1 MKLKELWIWRFIV
14 LMMGTIG
21 VCVCVG
27 IRYTHLFSVLF
38 WFIRSPWWSPSG
50 SALCQILDTVFSGLS
65 LLLGFGWGLSQKITQ
80 CASFVSPH
88 MACLSWMMEP
98 TLLSFYRPTPDL
110 ATEVLPLPYHPAC
123 ISQGHPVYGAVT
135 SDLQISRVGNS
146 VGWFLTLVVRA
157 FWADF
162 TLTHI
167 IFFFLRVYFWLH
179 RAFVCVWGLSPV
191 VARGGYSLAVVLG
204 LFTAVASLVAEH
216 GL

>member
-1 MKLKELWIWRFIV
+1 MNLEIHSSDDGDYR
-14 LMMGTIG
+14 G
-21 VCVCVG
+21 VCVC
-27 IRYTHLFSVLF
+27 RYKIHSSFLSSVLVHKITLVISKWQCPMPDSRHCVF
-38 WFIRSPWWSPSG
+38 WPVTFTGIWM
-50 SALCQILDTVFSGLS
+50 
-65 LLLGFGWGLSQKITQ
+65 GLSQKITQ

-88 MACLSWMMEP
+88 MACLSWMMKP